1 MKRLF
6 LIPVL
11 ALSFKA
17 FSAKPIDSVALKL
30 STYKKVSLTTDIS
43 KFSVEEREGIRLL
56 MKAAEMM
63 DMAFSMQACAPM
75 ILADTVTNPVVVE
88 FKRIN
93 YGPWDRL
100 DDNKPFIK
108 GIGPKP
114 AGANF
119 YPADM
124 RKSEFDSLNDPNK
137 NSPYTIIVR
146 EDGQLKVIPYSE
158 AYRMFLQEA
167 SNSLS
172 IAANFFKDSMFKLY
186 LKSRAEALLS
196 DQYDASDRLWLDL
209 KDNQFDIIIGPIE
222 TYEDK
227 LFGIK
232 TSFEAYVLVKDMVW
246 SKNLEKY
253 IAYLPELQKG
263 LPVDNKYKEDLA
275 GSSSQLNAYDVI
287 YYGGDCNSGSKTI
300 AVNLPNDEQIQKEKG
315 TRRSQFKNVIKA
327 KFDYIMLPIANAL
340 VVPEQRKHV
349 TFNAFFSNTMF
360 HEVAHGLGVK
370 NTVNGKGT
378 VQQALGA
385 YYSALE
391 EGKAD
396 ILGLYMITQ
405 LFDKKVLQEGELMD
419 YYVTFMAGIFRSV
432 RFGAASAHGQANM
445 IRFNYFMEQG
455 AFIRDAK
462 TGLYKVDFE
471 KMKKA
476 MISLSAI
483 ILKLQGDGDLEG
495 VKKLIDE
502 KGKILPE
509 LQGDL
514 NKLTKLNIPVDLVF
528 EQGPEVLGLNNP
540 MDMPNPGN
548 PPANDKNQSPK
559 LPNTPMPP
567 AQPVQPKQED
577 IKR

>member
-196 DQYDASDRLWLDL
+196 DQYDSSDRLWLDL